1 MSRTNILFTC
11 AGRRNYL
18 VQYFQRA
25 LNGNGMLL
33 AGDASPSAPALAE
46 ADLALTLPRIDEPDY
61 VDRVLSIV
69 RKYSVQAVLSLNDLE
84 LPLLAENKKKF
95 EDYGCQVLVSDP
107 VVIDICFDKL
117 ETIHFANRIG
127 IETPQTYTTYKK
139 AVLGLESG
147 EIDFPLVV
155 KPRWGSAS
163 IGLEFPRDKTELYHS
178 YELLN
183 YRLDRTMLKDISKK
197 DRNHAILIQNKI
209 KGKEYGVDVVNN
221 LQKEHQAVIVKK
233 KLSMRAGETDKAM
246 TVDHPGLRKLGS
258 RVGEN
263 LGHIGNLDCDFFETE
278 EGELYLLEMNPRFGG
293 GYPFSHE
300 AGADLPAAILQWLE
314 GKEAAESCFHVQFEQ
329 AFAKYDLL
337 KKVKLS

>member
-1 MSRTNILFTC
+1 MSRPNILFTC

-25 LNGNGMLL
+25 LNGNGMII

-46 ADLALTLPRIDEPDY
+46 ADIAVTLPRIDEPDY
-61 VDRVLSIV
+61 VDTVLSIV
-69 RKYSVQAVLSLNDLE
+69 RKHSVRAVLSLNDLE
-84 LPLLAENKKKF
+84 LPLLAENKKRF
-95 EDYGCQVLVSDP
+95 AEYDCQVLVSDP
-107 VVIDICFDKL
+107 GVIDICFDKL

-127 IETPQTYTTYKK
+127 IETPQTFTTYEK
-139 AVLGLESG
+139 AVQALESG
-147 EIDFPLVV
+147 KIDFPLVV

-163 IGLEFPRDKTELYHS
+163 IGLEFPGDKTELYHS

-221 LQKEHQAVIVKK
+221 LQKEHQAVIVKQ
-233 KLSMRAGETDKAM
+233 KLAMRAGETDKAM
-246 TVDHPGLRKLGS
+246 TVDHPGLRKFGS
-258 RVGEN
+258 RIGEN

-278 EGELYLLEMNPRFGG
+278 DGELYLLEMNPRFGG

-300 AGADLPAAILQWLE
+300 AGANLPGAILYWLE
-314 GKEAAESCFHVQFEQ
+314 NMEAPPEFLTVEFNL

-337 KKVKLS
+337 KKINHL